1 MLLKYYASHQLKNA
15 SMAMKNQERTPLGKT
30 IIILSIPETVNVLL
44 VFQQILTAFLI
55 NSIKTE

>member
-15 SMAMKNQERTPLGKT
+15 IMAMKNQERTPLGKT